1 MNKYTTSLS
10 SITGGRGVFS
20 MEYDNYEKVPADVQD
35 ELLKAYAEEQEEE

>member
-1 MNKYTTSLS
+1 
-10 SITGGRGVFS
+10 